1 MFGSS
6 WDQRIL
12 DRGTKCCLRVGGEGE
27 LESVNGWKDVF
38 VMCMYIYTQF
48 LSAKGRESFESKIS
62 RTANVVLLRSYTSV
76 LVWICRLKLIGSKKF
91 FKVSFLFFSNYVFK
105 SYVVCIHV
113 SAARVVS
120 NQKVWAW
127 FFVRFRFAIVSFWFF
142 SAHFS

>member
-1 MFGSS
+1 M
-6 WDQRIL
+6 
-12 DRGTKCCLRVGGEGE
+12 EGCIC
-27 LESVNGWKDVF
+27 DVH
-38 VMCMYIYTQF
+38 VYIYTQF

-120 NQKVWAW
+120 NQKV
-127 FFVRFRFAIVSFWFF
+127 
-142 SAHFS
+142 